1 MPLIIIFLSKQYLVT
16 LRSVSKGKSCKEYP
30 VPPSSCDFSFVR
42 RSFRSPWNSC
52 WALSTRCFTGWA
64 LQGKCLVRILH
75 ETSSATFTGMCFSV
89 GKFAVQFLGSG
100 SKAFFFFFFPQQ
112 KNTVPPFPVRYQILD
127 IRYKNDA
134 KDQRSLTKLI
144 QR

>member
-1 MPLIIIFLSKQYLVT
+1 MEQLLSPKHSVLHWMGTAREMLGENPSRNILSHIYRHVFL
-16 LRSVSKGKSCKEYP
+16 
-30 VPPSSCDFSFVR
+30 
-42 RSFRSPWNSC
+42 C
-52 WALSTRCFTGWA
+52 WKVCCA
-64 LQGKCLVRILH
+64 
-75 ETSSATFTGMCFSV
+75 
-89 GKFAVQFLGSG
+89 FLGSG

-134 KDQRSLTKLI
+134 KDQRSLKKLI